1 MSFPAFF
8 DTNVL
13 YGALLNDFLLEL
25 ADRRLFR
32 PLWSNDVLI
41 ELSKNLVENGE
52 RPDLVEKRIRTMER
66 YFPDAMVTGYDALV
80 SSMTNDRKDR
90 HVLAAAVRGG
100 AEVLVTFNIKDF
112 PAYSVEPF
120 DLEVV
125 HPDEFL
131 QDQLDLHHA
140 PTLRALVELV
150 DGYDSPAM
158 TIDDFLLALVR
169 AGVPNFVKAA
179 RAKLY

>member
-1 MSFPAFF
+1 VSFPAFF

-90 HVLAAAVRGG
+90 HVSPPPSA
-100 AEVLVTFNIKDF
+100 
-112 PAYSVEPF
+112 VEP
-120 DLEVV
+120 
-125 HPDEFL
+125 
-131 QDQLDLHHA
+131 
-140 PTLRALVELV
+140 RCW
-150 DGYDSPAM
+150 SPS
-158 TIDDFLLALVR
+158 TSRTFLLIR
-169 AGVPNFVKAA
+169 SS
-179 RAKLY
+179 RSISR